1 MGELGLNKILGAI
14 LATCLGLFA
23 LHEISGIVFSHGGG
37 HHGDDHAEEQTATER
52 FCSKFAYCIDI
63 ADTSGGAPVEEVF
76 DLGFALASADASKG
90 ERTFKAQ
97 CTTCHTIDSG
107 GANGTGPNLHNIVGA
122 ATAHNADFGY
132 SAAIAELNQTWTY
145 EELDHW
151 LNNPSSYAR
160 GTSMSFAG
168 LRRDNDRMN
177 VIAYLAANTE
187 NAPAFPDPLPAA
199 GEEAPAESDT
209 EGENAAPAEDAAI
222 VPTATEAVEAEIET
236 DAVVPTPAPV
246 ETPTLQD
253 VVTDAAATVGDNIED
268 AADTVVETVTDAV
281 TPDAPVEETPAEII
295 EE

>member
-52 FCSKFAYCIDI
+52 FCSTFAYCIDI
-63 ADTSGGAPVEEVF
+63 ADTSGGAVAEDVF
-76 DLGFALASADASKG
+76 DLGLALVSADASKG

-97 CTTCHTIDSG
+97 CSTCHTINSG

-122 ATAHNADFGY
+122 STAHSSDFGY
-132 SAAIAELNQTWTY
+132 SAAIAGLNKTWTY
-145 EELDHW
+145 EELNQW

-168 LRRDNDRMN
+168 LRRDNDRVN

-187 NAPAFPDPLPAA
+187 NAAAFPDPLPAA
-199 GEEAPAESDT
+199 NEEAEAPADDEAT
-209 EGENAAPAEDAAI
+209 PIPAAIAEDAEAPAMV
-222 VPTATEAVEAEIET
+222 VPITAEQPSETPIGEAVT
-236 DAVVPTPAPV
+236 DAVKEAGTAL
-246 ETPTLQD
+246 EDTTN
-253 VVTDAAATVGDNIED
+253 TVD
-268 AADTVVETVTDAV
+268 ETVEDAV
-281 TPDAPVEETPAEII
+281 TPDAPAEETSAETVEE
-295 EE
+295 

>member
-76 DLGFALASADASKG
+76 DLGLALASADASKG

-199 GEEAPAESDT
+199 DEEAEAEAEAPADDET
-209 EGENAAPAEDAAI
+209 TPIPTAIAEDAEAPEVVLPI
-222 VPTATEAVEAEIET
+222 TTEQPSEPSLE
-236 DAVVPTPAPV
+236 
-246 ETPTLQD
+246 D
-253 VVTDAAATVGDNIED
+253 VVTDAAEEANTAVED
-268 AADTVVETVTDAV
+268 ATNTVVETVEEAIM
-281 TPDAPVEETPAEII
+281 PDATAEETPAETV